1 MAAGAQRDGE
11 GQIMC
16 VETARGHKRVYRL
29 LGSSAAEGFDVTDD
43 KAGCHLMLEL
53 CKLLPVSAR
62 S

>member
-1 MAAGAQRDGE
+1 
-11 GQIMC
+11 MC